1 MKNKKNSNGAA
12 FVPIL
17 GIVFIVCK
25 LFGVIEWSW
34 WWVLSP
40 FWIPL
45 ALVLI
50 VLVIAELYVLLTLN
64 K

>member
-1 MKNKKNSNGAA
+1 MKNKNSSGAEFA
-12 FVPIL
+12 PIL

-50 VLVIAELYVLLTLN
+50 VLVIAVLCKYLT